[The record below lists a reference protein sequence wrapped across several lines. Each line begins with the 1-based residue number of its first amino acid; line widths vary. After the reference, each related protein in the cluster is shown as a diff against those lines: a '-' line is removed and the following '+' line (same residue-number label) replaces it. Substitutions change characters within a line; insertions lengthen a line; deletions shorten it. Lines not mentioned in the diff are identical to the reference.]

1 MAEQSGFFPDV
12 SGDRTYTADFLARWI
27 SSIISNGVYNGDLA
41 VTAGNNMQI
50 RVPSGKAWIN
60 GYYYRNDGDM
70 TLAIANA
77 DGVLNRKDTV
87 VLRWDVNAR
96 SITAQVLQGTAAS
109 SPVTPALTHTTEQY
123 DLKLAEISIPA
134 GTTAITQS
142 LITDTRLDK
151 TVCGIVTGVVQQV
164 DTTTL
169 YNQIA
174 ADLAEFKSKNEAGFT
189 AWFEAIK
196 SILDEN
202 ATGHLQ
208 TEIEAITN
216 SKAQPNGIAT
226 LDANGNLV
234 QMPNAQ
240 QINAVA
246 SLPVGTLT
254 NAQLNDATI
263 PYDYETEIDG
273 TTAKTIG
280 LPVTDASWYFI
291 SYRAHGSGG
300 YPRQTA
306 SNANGTEIT
315 FSRIGQGT
323 STFRPWQVTAG
334 NNKTWYATAVQGA
347 YSDQYALTIPNFVFS
362 EGCQIVFKAPSNASS
377 GTNLDWWRILI
388 NGGNEYS
395 IRTLSRA
402 AVDSDAWSM
411 NAMLTVQLSSEV
423 IQLNMSGDGT
433 NGTAFF
439 KSGVSVKEPF
449 DFYLAMQTATPTF
462 TTTNGIWIQN
472 DAKMSLV
479 IDEAIRASDWAGVN
493 LYYAIV
499 DNTDNNYMHLE
510 VPKKTVDGA
519 AVSVIDRHINKDAVP
534 LHLGNTIFAQKYGM
548 NFYTDDYIK
557 WPRIYSRINGVVDIE
572 NALRWDGSN
581 WQWLSQKGK
590 YIFENVPYQ
599 NLQFA
604 YNRAGATLSP
614 HSAICS
620 LSTPYDTCSSL
631 DGNYV
636 VFTNNSRG
644 GVYLYARNGDG
655 FNYVTITG
663 ISTIVVCSAA
673 LSSDGTYLAVLA
685 PGTSSGS
692 NDGYLT
698 VFKKQ
703 ANGTYAYLANVA
715 TGFYNFRSVRFT
727 TDDNFL
733 FVTDMNGKNIIIYK
747 RSGDSFSWS
756 QTLAVSG
763 YPTTITTTSV
773 SSGFVT
779 IYNRG
784 GGPGTPMCYDV
795 FLNAGVWSVAN
806 MGSNSSTAYAP
817 DFNAG
822 NTAICG
828 WWAITITD
836 DLYQQHQNSY
846 YSSKINDVSQFHSGV
861 LRTGKEY
868 NCGIYGTSDGY
879 LYAQNVTD
887 GTLDIFAVNQ
897 SDGSATYVSSINNG
911 FLSSASHISIGG
923 IG

>member
-109 SPVTPALTHTTEQY
+109 SPVAPALIRTAEQY

-134 GTTAITQS
+134 GTTAITQA

-151 TVCGIVTGVVQQV
+151 AVCGIVTGVVQQV

-280 LPVTDASWYFI
+280 LPVTDANCYFI
-291 SYRAHGSGG
+291 SYRAHGNGG

-411 NAMLTVQLSSEV
+411 NAMITVQLSSEV

-439 KSGVSVKEPF
+439 KGGVSVKEPY
-449 DFYLAMQTATPTF
+449 DFYLSMQTATPTF

-472 DAKMSLV
+472 NTKMPLV
-479 IDEAIRASDWAGVN
+479 VDEAIRATDWN
-493 LYYAIV
+493 NDNRYYAIV
-499 DNTDNNYMHLE
+499 DNTDNNYMHFE
-510 VPKKTVDGA
+510 GVRTTTDGQH
-519 AVSVIDRHINKDAVP
+519 VSVVNRHIAKDAVP
-534 LHLGNTIFAQKYGM
+534 LHLGYSAFAQKHGISYVM
-548 NFYTDDYIK
+548 DSYIK

-590 YIFENVPYQ
+590 YIFAMGYNHY
-599 NLQFA
+599 NLC
-604 YNRAGATLSP
+604 YNRAGSGM
-614 HSAICS
+614 S
-620 LSTPYDTCSSL
+620 LHTSIANFAMPTDMCASL
-631 DGNYV
+631 DGNYI
-636 VFTNNSRG
+636 VFTDYGVSNGIYVFSRS
-644 GVYLYARNGDG
+644 GDTFYQLTINA
-655 FNYVTITG
+655 FNQSAQYR
-663 ISTIVVCSAA
+663 SAA
-673 LSSDGTYLAVLA
+673 ISSDGTYLVMQCEI
-685 PGTSSGS
+685 
-692 NDGYLT
+692 DGNTTGFIDMY
-698 VFKKQ
+698 KKQ
-703 ANGTYAYLANVA
+703 SNNTYSFIQRIDSGKSGWRNI
-715 TGFYNFRSVRFT
+715 RFT
-727 TDDNFL
+727 QNDAFL
-733 FVTDMNGKNIIIYK
+733 VACDTNDYLIAIYK
-747 RSGDSFSWS
+747 RSGDGFAWFQNIS
-756 QTLAVSG
+756 VSG
-763 YPTTITTTSV
+763 SPCGITIDPSTPNWITVLNNLYDGSILCWDVWWDGSKWNAATIGGLSISRSYSARAAMTSNYAFAV
-773 SSGFVT
+773 
-779 IYNRG
+779 
-784 GGPGTPMCYDV
+784 
-795 FLNAGVWSVAN
+795 L
-806 MGSNSSTAYAP
+806 GSNNP
-817 DFNAG
+817 N
-822 NTAICG
+822 ICG
-828 WWAITITD
+828 GTNYTSFNYTTGVIVQNNIAIRSGKAYHD
-836 DLYQQHQNSY
+836 SLYA
-846 YSSKINDVSQFHSGV
+846 
-861 LRTGKEY
+861 TP
-868 NCGIYGTSDGY
+868 DGY
-879 LYAQNVTD
+879 VLMQNLTD
-887 GTLDIFAVNQ
+887 GTLDMFQNSAGTLVYVGSLWNGSWTS
-897 SDGSATYVSSINNG
+897 SDWTRPIV
-911 FLSSASHISIGG
+911 LGG